1 MTKRIVAGN
10 LPLKICSRFFEKT
23 CVSIIPPAGDIGEE
37 NGVFL
42 PESFNVAF
50 HIGKVKDMPKCWDCS
65 VSIQSLPRG
74 DNKPLTLEYEVV
86 AGGRFMNEDPAEETD
101 DIILRIQVTASSV
114 LIGMIREHIAAV
126 TSGSPIGTHYIPPIQ
141 IAIKDEPKSKEKNAK
156 DSKPKSIRKS
166 TVKNTK

>member
-1 MTKRIVAGN
+1 
-10 LPLKICSRFFEKT
+10 
-23 CVSIIPPAGDIGEE
+23 
-37 NGVFL
+37 
-42 PESFNVAF
+42 
-50 HIGKVKDMPKCWDCS
+50 
-65 VSIQSLPRG
+65 
-74 DNKPLTLEYEVV
+74 
-86 AGGRFMNEDPAEETD
+86 MNEDPAEETD